1 MVDQDGELGCCNR
14 DHHMWVHGY
23 MAAHWAHKWCP
34 GWWSGMVSLGA
45 AVGVTT
51 CGPMVTWWPTG
62 PKSGGRGGRGGTP
75 SRPNAKTPRRN
86 TKDEIRN
93 TKDQIRNANAKFDQI
108 RNTNAEFDQIRNANL
123 IRPNTKYEIRNMK
136 YEIRNMKYEIRIF
149 YMKHEPIDHRRLSQK
164 SCC

>member
-1 MVDQDGELGCCNR
+1 
-14 DHHMWVHGY
+14 
-23 MAAHWAHKWCP
+23 MA
-34 GWWSGMVSLGA
+34 SLGA

-51 CGPMVTWWPTG
+51 CGPMVTLRPTG
-62 PKSGGRGGRGGTP
+62 PTSGGRGGRGGTP

-93 TKDQIRNANAKFDQI
+93 TKDQIRNTNAEFDQI

-136 YEIRNMKYEIRIF
+136 YEIRNMKYEIRNTKYEMRILD
-149 YMKHEPIDHRRLSQK
+149 MIHEPVFFAHHFSVHFSRLHLSISVDFRSRKK
-164 SCC
+164 SSIRTT